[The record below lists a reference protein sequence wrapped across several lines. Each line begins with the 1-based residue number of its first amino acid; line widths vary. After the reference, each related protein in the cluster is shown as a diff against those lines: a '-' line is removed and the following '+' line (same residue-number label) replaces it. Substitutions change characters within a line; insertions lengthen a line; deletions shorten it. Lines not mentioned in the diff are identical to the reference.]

1 MESLPTA
8 DTISGTRKHDVG
20 NQLFQN
26 GKDSSKKI
34 SNADEKDRDHCI
46 FIFLFESRNIQPKL
60 CCWLF
65 CSFCCCS
72 APFRCGRLCNNTFT
86 NGSAIKDHI
95 IRVPQ
100 QLFEC
105 LKISCHIESFFA
117 YMTTS
122 LAKSGSI
129 QTLENTD
136 SCRTAVIP
144 NCKLEKRR
152 PFKTQSAE
160 IQTKNIR
167 IDSLN
172 ATDVLGRPH
181 PDRRY
186 LVGKFPFD
194 KFHFSL
200 SFIFGLGSTAQF
212 FCR

>member
-1 MESLPTA
+1 M
-8 DTISGTRKHDVG
+8 
-20 NQLFQN
+20 
-26 GKDSSKKI
+26 
-34 SNADEKDRDHCI
+34 
-46 FIFLFESRNIQPKL
+46 
-60 CCWLF
+60 
-65 CSFCCCS
+65 
-72 APFRCGRLCNNTFT
+72 

-105 LKISCHIESFFA
+105 LKFSGPIEPFFA

-122 LAKSGSI
+122 LAKSCSS

-136 SCRTAVIP
+136 SNRTTVIP
-144 NCKLEKRR
+144 DCKLEKRR

-194 KFHFSL
+194 KFHFSQ
-200 SFIFGLGSTAQF
+200 SFLFGLGCTAQF